1 MFIQHLGARWKER
14 FSILADSIEEKA
26 GTKLDNLNLWGDLK
40 GWGGGTLLQTGSSIN
55 LAFWYI
61 KLFLF
66 LGLRVQLQTGERKW
80 SLILHSSRAGLWWQV
95 FCISVEISNF
105 PGAYSFPTW
114 INNSIPSDFVTG
126 PFSLGCFPSL
136 CFWFISFHH
145 SCPLPD
151 LLPPAGLFLFFCSLE
166 LRLFSHLFPFV

>member
-1 MFIQHLGARWKER
+1 MQRWKER

-26 GTKLDNLNLWGDLK
+26 VTQPDNVHLWGDLK

-66 LGLRVQLQTGERKW
+66 LGDHLQTGERKW
-80 SLILHSSRAGLWWQV
+80 CLILHSSRAGLWSPV

-105 PGAYSFPTW
+105 PGAYSFLTR
-114 INNSIPSDFVTG
+114 INNSNPSDFVTG

-151 LLPPAGLFLFFCSLE
+151 LLLPAGLFLFFCSVE
-166 LRLFSHLFPFV
+166 LQLFSHLFPFV